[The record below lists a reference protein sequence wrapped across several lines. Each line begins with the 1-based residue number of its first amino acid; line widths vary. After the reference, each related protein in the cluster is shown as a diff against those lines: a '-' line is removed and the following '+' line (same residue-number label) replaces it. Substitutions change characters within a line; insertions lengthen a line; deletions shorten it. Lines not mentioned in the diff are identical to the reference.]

1 MACYVVGDIQGC
13 YSGLVKLLDKLS
25 FSPTTDTLYAV
36 GDLVARGDD
45 SLSTLRLLKGLGPSF
60 KAVLGNHDLHF
71 LAVSQGL
78 RKAKKSDRLNTLLE
92 ANDLVSIVNWLRQFP
107 LAMPLSE
114 NQVMV
119 HAGLYPGWSIPD
131 LLGYSQEI
139 SDILRG
145 PLWVELLASM
155 YGNGPEKW
163 HDKLKGEPRHRFI
176 INATTRMRYVKSDLA
191 LDMQCKSA
199 PADAP
204 QKLHPWFSL
213 PNLKIQAE
221 QSIIF
226 GHWASLLGKTSSKQ
240 FIALDTGYVW
250 GNTLTALRLEDNK
263 RISVDAD
270 K

>member
-78 RKAKKSDRLNTLLE
+78 RKPKKSDRLTSLLD
-92 ANDLVSIVNWLRQFP
+92 AHDLNNIVNWLRQFP
-107 LAMPLSE
+107 LAMPLGTDH
-114 NQVMV
+114 VVV
-119 HAGLYPGWSIPD
+119 HAGLYPGWSIQE
-131 LLGYSQEI
+131 LLTYSAEI

-145 PLWVELLASM
+145 PLWVDLLSSM

-163 HDKLKGEPRHRFI
+163 HSNLKGELRHRFI
-176 INATTRMRYVKSDLA
+176 INATTRMRYVNSDLA

-204 QKLHPWFSL
+204 KKLYPWFSL
-213 PNLKIQAE
+213 PNPKIQPE
-221 QSIIF
+221 QRILF
-226 GHWASLLGKTSSKQ
+226 GHWASLLGKTSSNQ
-240 FIALDTGYVW
+240 FVALDTGYVW
-250 GNTLTALRLEDNK
+250 GNTLTALRLDDNK
-263 RISVDAD
+263 RISVNA
-270 K
+270 